1 MNGMRAFF
9 WATDRTSTGMSHTP
23 VGHGPRRVFDRQ
35 RRGAILT
42 LALRG
47 SWYQA
52 GDGLIGLVADVQ
64 PPTGPAGLG
73 WGLQCTALLG
83 KNCDREDGLGSPR
96 SALPLLNQG
105 PSDSSLGLSGDPRGW
120 DAPSLPHPPHC
131 QSQAL
136 WKFPRGSP
144 SARGR

>member
-9 WATDRTSTGMSHTP
+9 WATNHTSTGMSHTP
-23 VGHGPRRVFDRQ
+23 LGHGPRKVFDRQ
-35 RRGAILT
+35 RWRAILT

-47 SWYQA
+47 SWSQA

-83 KNCDREDGLGSPR
+83 QNCDREDGLGSPCWR
-96 SALPLLNQG
+96 PERLGCTFS
-105 PSDSSLGLSGDPRGW
+105 SSSSSLSEP
-120 DAPSLPHPPHC
+120 
-131 QSQAL
+131 
-136 WKFPRGSP
+136 GSVEIP
-144 SARGR
+144 QG